1 MSLAHGDTRTAD
13 QPEVLTED
21 RGRRRG
27 GAAWEERGS
36 LPELALKALSIG
48 ALLLVIL
55 FPLYTIALTSLS
67 SSETV
72 HRVGGLV
79 IWPSDGITFDAY
91 RQMFGN
97 PVVVR
102 SLLVSTG
109 ITVLG
114 TLFSMVVSILGAY
127 GLSRPGSFGHRTILF
142 SILLMFVIFPGLIP
156 VYLWIA
162 HLGLRDNYLAVVLPM
177 AVSAFNVVVLRAF
190 FMNIP
195 QDLIDSARMDGASEF
210 RILWQIVVPLSKAV
224 IAVVTLFYAVAY
236 WNNWFN
242 AFLYLEDTRMWP
254 LALVLRTY
262 VVESAPLPQ
271 ASGLGTSPP
280 TLAVKMAI
288 VMIAIVPALF
298 IYPFVQRHF
307 KKGVI
312 IGAVKG

>member
-1 MSLAHGDTRTAD
+1 MSANAKR
-13 QPEVLTED
+13 
-21 RGRRRG
+21 
-27 GAAWEERGS
+27 AAWEEPPTVAGQ
-36 LPELALKALSIG
+36 AGKGASIVVI
-48 ALLLVIL
+48 ALLIL

-79 IWPSDGITFDAY
+79 VWPGDGITFEAY
-91 RQMFGN
+91 EQMFRN
-97 PVVVR
+97 PVVLR
-102 SLLVSTG
+102 SL
-109 ITVLG
+109 
-114 TLFSMVVSILGAY
+114 VVSLGVTAVGTAVSVVVSVLGAY
-127 GLSRPGSFGHRTILF
+127 SLSRPGSLGHRTVLF
-142 SILLMFVIFPGLIP
+142 SVLLMFVVFPGLIP
-156 VYLWIA
+156 VYLWVSAI
-162 HLGLRDNYLAVVLPM
+162 GLRDNYLAIILPM

-190 FMNIP
+190 FMSLP
-195 QDLIDSARMDGASEF
+195 QELFDSARIDGAGEF
-210 RILWQIVVPLSKAV
+210 RVLWRIVVPLSKAV

-242 AFLYLEDTRMWP
+242 AFLYLDDTSKWP

-271 ASGLGTSPP
+271 AAGLTEAPP

-288 VMIAIVPALF
+288 VMIAIVPALI
-298 IYPFVQRHF
+298 IYPFVQKHF